1 MGIELVSP
9 NAHERRPFLRTLHH
23 LVGSFICFLRTLWT
37 RLTQS
42 HTPRASDLSFREPLL
57 VDCEK
62 GSLDVYQTRA
72 QLLAALNRRDAS
84 DAAFEA
90 QVTALLAPVKWRLA
104 EITRDSGVPYPV
116 SARPRRPVPGLM
128 LPSAPMTRISHPAA
142 GFLWPDARADCP
154 CGDIYSTKTGTPH
167 TAWGGRCRN
176 VRARANSDSPG
187 RSRLCVW
194 GAALPRAM
202 H

>member
-62 GSLDVYQTRA
+62 GSLDVYQVRRRILTDPAPLFTHQPSRRAPSSSRPLTAGMLRTR
-72 QLLAALNRRDAS
+72 
-84 DAAFEA
+84 
-90 QVTALLAPVKWRLA
+90 
-104 EITRDSGVPYPV
+104 
-116 SARPRRPVPGLM
+116 
-128 LPSAPMTRISHPAA
+128 
-142 GFLWPDARADCP
+142 
-154 CGDIYSTKTGTPH
+154 
-167 TAWGGRCRN
+167 
-176 VRARANSDSPG
+176 
-187 RSRLCVW
+187 RSRRRSQRCS
-194 GAALPRAM
+194 PRSSGGWQK
-202 H
+202 